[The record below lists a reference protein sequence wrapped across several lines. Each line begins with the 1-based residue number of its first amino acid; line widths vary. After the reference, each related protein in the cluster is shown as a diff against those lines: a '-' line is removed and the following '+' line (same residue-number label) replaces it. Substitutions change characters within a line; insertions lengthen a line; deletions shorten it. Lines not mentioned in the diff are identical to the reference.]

1 MWYII
6 QFLPFC
12 MGMSILILC
21 IHYIFE
27 VDNMSLS
34 QVHRWRET
42 LPKAD
47 SYLETH
53 LCLIYMI
60 FCEILVLEFIFYW
73 VKTFG
78 NVGMR

>member
-1 MWYII
+1 
-6 QFLPFC
+6 
-12 MGMSILILC
+12 MSILILC

-34 QVHRWRET
+34 HVHRWGET

-53 LCLIYMI
+53 IMI
-60 FCEILVLEFIFYW
+60 
-73 VKTFG
+73 
-78 NVGMR
+78 